1 MEAWLAS
8 IDSRVIDAWLA
19 FAKVEPA
26 AFGFA
31 SNEKSA
37 DNRNIQWFT
46 ADKAE
51 NFFAQ
56 RFGGG

>member
-8 IDSRVIDAWLA
+8 IDSDVIDAWLA

-31 SNEKSA
+31 SDEQPK
-37 DNRNIQWFT
+37 DNRNIQWFS

-51 NFFAQ
+51 DFFAQ
-56 RFGGG
+56 RFGGR